1 MKRVFSK
8 YKIGAFTLIELLVV
22 IAIIAIL
29 AGLLL
34 PALAKAKAKAQKIAC
49 TNNLKQIGL
58 AFRIWAN
65 DNGDSYPM
73 NVATNQGGSAEFK
86 VVDGNGANRPGQ
98 SVQYNFMHLAVMSNE
113 LSTPKILVCPSDS
126 GRNQATNFAHLI
138 ASATQSGVNK
148 TGNKSTSYIVGY
160 DAQDTFP
167 QMILS
172 GDRNLTNN
180 APSPATTIPAAG
192 IPGNG
197 LLVRFGTNQP
207 PVPNAGA
214 GYDKNVHQSAGNAL
228 LGDGSVQPMTTARLR
243 EQFKTSGNDNNDIGI
258 PD

>member
-73 NVATNQGGSAEFK
+73 NVAASQGGSAEYK
-86 VVDGNGANRPGQ
+86 VVNPDGSNHPGQ
-98 SVQYNFMHLAVMSNE
+98 SVQSNFMHFAVMSNE
-113 LSTPKILVCPSDS
+113 LSTPKIVVCPSDS
-126 GRNQATNFAHLI
+126 GRNVATNFAHLLG
-138 ASATQSGVNK
+138 AATQPGPNK
-148 TGNKSTSYIVGY
+148 TGNKSTSFIVGY

-180 APSPATTIPAAG
+180 AVGGTTTPAAG

-207 PVPNAGA
+207 PVPGAGA
-214 GYDKNVHQSAGNAL
+214 GYDKNGHQSAGNAL
-228 LGDGSVQPMTTARLR
+228 LGDGSVQGLTTSKLR
-243 EQFKTSGNDNNDIGI
+243 EQLKTSGNDNNDIGI